1 MRLSAVTMVERTAQG
16 RISNVPAS
24 AAKNGPARCTHCGLV
39 VPDER
44 RSSSFCCAG
53 CEAVAGLL
61 QQEGLQQFYELGGKQ
76 LGAVGATPRAASL
89 DWLPDH
95 EQKGAQAD
103 GSVCLTLDVQG
114 IRCAACVWLLQELW
128 KRQDGGKALRVD
140 ASMGR
145 ATMVYDPK
153 KGTAAHFLDRA
164 ARLGYPMAP
173 ATRRVQRDTS
183 LLLRLGICAA
193 LAMNA
198 MILAVAQYAGLS
210 EADPRLDAIVA
221 WVSLV
226 LATGSVVVGGP
237 VFFRSAIAGLRAGM
251 VHMDVPISVGLL
263 LAYAGSIHGQF
274 TGAPIYYDTVAMF
287 TFLMLGGR
295 FVQQRTLQRSRDQ
308 VLADDGAE
316 HLRVRRLLGGDVQKV
331 PVAQVK
337 KGDEL
342 VLAPGDLVPVR
353 CSVRAAAS
361 CSLDWINGESEPR
374 AFAVG
379 ESVPAGA
386 FLAGRRAVRMC
397 AEADYMESG
406 LAQLLA
412 EPPADREDP
421 NGRVRFW
428 RKLARA
434 YATSVL
440 ALAAI
445 AAVVWA
451 QIDPSRALPVA
462 VSLLVITC
470 PCAFGL
476 AAPLAFHLAIAQLRK
491 RGVFV
496 RTRALL
502 DKLARVQKVVFDK
515 TGTVTHGGLRAR
527 ALQEPG
533 AVWRNEIATMA
544 ASSNHRASQA
554 VLQALAGDGEGG
566 GGTRFCSDLEVEEVP
581 GGGLVAM
588 RDGAT
593 LRLGSPAFAGVD
605 SVSASGRECVFSKDG
620 EVLAR
625 FELEEDFRSGA
636 REEIAALR
644 ARGLDVHIL
653 SGDRKDRVALAAG
666 LLGVDSENAHGEMSP
681 KQKAAFVAALDDDD
695 TMMVGDGINDAP
707 AFAEAFVAG
716 TPAMDRPVLPHRAD
730 FFFRSA
736 EAGAVSAVLR
746 TADRYRKVTRHNL
759 ALALLYNATTVVL
772 AFCGLITPVVCAVL
786 MPLSSLFLIVHT
798 SVRLDGKKAKA

>member
-1 MRLSAVTMVERTAQG
+1 MRLSAATVVERTAQG
-16 RISNVPAS
+16 RISKALAS
-24 AAKNGPARCTHCGLV
+24 AEKTGPARCTHCGLV
-39 VPDER
+39 VPEER

-61 QQEGLQQFYELGGKQ
+61 QQEGLQQFYALGGGR
-76 LGAVGATPRAASL
+76 LGAVGSLPRAASL
-89 DWLPDH
+89 DWLPEL
-95 EQKGAQAD
+95 EQAATQPD

-114 IRCAACVWLLQELW
+114 IRCAACVWLLQEVY
-128 KRQDGGKALRVD
+128 KRQPGAKALRVD

-145 ATMVYDPK
+145 ATLVYDK
-153 KGTAAHFLDRA
+153 QKGTAASFLESA
-164 ARLGYPMAP
+164 ARFGYPMAP
-173 ATRRVQRDTS
+173 ATRKVQRDTS
-183 LLLRLGICAA
+183 LLLKLGICAA

-210 EADPRLDAIVA
+210 ESDATIDSVFS
-221 WVSLV
+221 WVSLA

-237 VFFRSAIAGLRAGM
+237 VFFRGAIAGLRAGM

-316 HLRVRRLLGGDVQKV
+316 HLRVRRLFAGEVQKI

-353 CSVRAAAS
+353 CAPRTDAS

-374 AFAVG
+374 AFG
-379 ESVPAGA
+379 QGDSVPAGA
-386 FLAGRRAVRMC
+386 FVAGRRAVRMV
-397 AEADYMESG
+397 AQADYIESG

-421 NGRVRFW
+421 SGRVVFW
-428 RKLARA
+428 RRLARS

-440 ALAAI
+440 LLAAI
-445 AAVVWA
+445 AATVWSFVDA
-451 QIDPSRALPVA
+451 GRALPVA

-476 AAPLAFHLAIAQLRK
+476 AAPLAFHLAIARLRK
-491 RGVFV
+491 LGVFV

-515 TGTVTHGGLRAR
+515 TGTVTHGGLCAR
-527 ALQEPG
+527 AIVEPD
-533 AVWRNEIATMA
+533 AKWRAALTTMA
-544 ASSNHRASQA
+544 ASSNHPASQA
-554 VLQALAGDGEGG
+554 VLQALGG
-566 GGTRFCSDLEVEEVP
+566 GEASSFCGDAEVEEIP
-581 GGGLVAM
+581 GGGLVATIE
-588 RDGAT
+588 GAQ
-593 LRLGSPAFAGVD
+593 LRLGSPAFAGVAP
-605 SVSASGRECVFSKDG
+605 VATTGRECVLATDG
-620 EVLAR
+620 TALAR
-625 FELEEDFRSGA
+625 YELEEDFRSGA
-636 REEIAALR
+636 AEEIARLS
-644 ARGLDVHIL
+644 ARGLEVHLL
-653 SGDRKDRVALAAG
+653 SGDRRDRVALAAAQ
-666 LLGVDSENAHGEMSP
+666 LGIDAERAHGEMSP
-681 KQKAAFVAALDDDD
+681 ADKAAFVAELDDDD
-695 TMMVGDGINDAP
+695 TLMVGDGINDAP

-736 EAGAVSAVLR
+736 DAGAVSAVLAV
-746 TADRYRKVTRHNL
+746 ADRYRKITRHNL
-759 ALALLYNATTVVL
+759 GLALVYNATTVVL

-786 MPLSSLFLIVHT
+786 MPLSSLALILHT
-798 SVRLDGKKAKA
+798 SLRLDGAKERR

>member
-16 RISNVPAS
+16 RISKVPAS

-44 RSSSFCCAG
+44 LSSPFCCAG

-61 QQEGLQQFYELGGKQ
+61 SQEGLQQFYALGGGQ
-76 LGAVGATPRAASL
+76 LGAVGQAPRAPEL
-89 DWLPDH
+89 DWLSEH
-95 EQKGAQAD
+95 EQRFLQAD
-103 GSVCLTLDVQG
+103 GSVCMTLDVQG

-128 KRQDGGKALRVD
+128 KRQPGGKALRVD

-145 ATMVYDPK
+145 ATLVYEQK
-153 KGTAAHFLDRA
+153 KGTGAHFLDRA

-173 ATRRVQRDTS
+173 ATRKVQRDTS

-198 MILAVAQYAGLS
+198 MILAVAQYAGLA
-210 EADPRLDAIVA
+210 EVDASTDRVFH
-221 WVSLV
+221 WVSLA

-237 VFFRSAIAGLRAGM
+237 VFFRAAIAGLRAGM
-251 VHMDVPISVGLL
+251 VHMDVPISLGLL
-263 LAYAGSIHGQF
+263 LAYAGSIHGQW
-274 TGAPIYYDTVAMF
+274 TGAPVYYDTVAMF

-295 FVQQRTLQRSRDQ
+295 FVQARTLQRSRDQ

-316 HLRVRRLLGGDVQKV
+316 HLRVRRLSAGEVQKV
-331 PVAQVK
+331 PVAQVR

-353 CSVRAAAS
+353 CAPRTAAS

-374 AFAVG
+374 AFSPG
-379 ESVPAGA
+379 EMVPAGA

-397 AEADYMESG
+397 ADADYMESG

-421 NGRVRFW
+421 NGRVQFW
-428 RKLARA
+428 RRLART
-434 YATSVL
+434 YATAVL
-440 ALAAI
+440 ALAAV
-445 AAVVWA
+445 AALVWSW
-451 QIDPSRALPVA
+451 IDPTRALPVA

-476 AAPLAFHLAIAQLRK
+476 AAPLAFHLAIANLKKQ
-491 RGVFV
+491 GVFV

-502 DKLARVQKVVFDK
+502 DKLARVKKVVFDK

-527 ALQEPG
+527 IDVAPLPQWVAPL
-533 AVWRNEIATMA
+533 ATMA
-544 ASSNHRASQA
+544 ASSNHPASQA
-554 VLQALAGDGEGG
+554 ALQALAQHEGKG
-566 GGTRFCSDLEVEEVP
+566 LQFCGDLEVEEVP
-581 GGGLVAM
+581 GGGLVATL
-588 RDGAT
+588 DGAE
-593 LRLGSPAFAGVD
+593 LRFGSPTFAGVD
-605 SVSASGRECVFSKDG
+605 KQSRTGRECVLAKDG

-636 REEIAALR
+636 REEVARLA
-644 ARGLDVHIL
+644 ARGLDVHLL
-653 SGDRKDRVALAAG
+653 SGDRNDRVALAAG
-666 LLGVDSENAHGEMSP
+666 QLGIASDNAHGEMSP
-681 KQKAAFVAALDDDD
+681 EQKAAFVAALDDDD
-695 TMMVGDGINDAP
+695 TLMVGDGINDAP

-736 EAGAVSAVLR
+736 DAGAVSRVLAI
-746 TADRYRKVTRHNL
+746 ADRYRKVTKTNLVL
-759 ALALLYNATTVVL
+759 ALIYNVTTVVL

-786 MPLSSLFLIVHT
+786 MPLSSLALIAHT
-798 SVRLDGKKAKA
+798 SIRLDAKKEAP